1 MVQFSDH
8 AEIVTFYGVKQ
19 MAQALNT
26 SDMHVRQM
34 RTRNSIP
41 PAYWD
46 DLVADAKKH
55 GLEDAISLEVLAKTA
70 KNRFRQPREPAAA

>member
-1 MVQFSDH
+1 MSEFRDH
-8 AEIVTFYGVKQ
+8 AQIVTFYGVKN
-19 MAQALNT
+19 MADALGT

-46 DLVADAKKH
+46 DLVSDAKQR
-55 GLEDAISLEVLAKTA
+55 GLDGDITLEVLAKTA
-70 KNRFRQPREPAAA
+70 KSRFRQSREPAAA